1 MTNEKERVVAVGYA
15 TKLSLIDNLLINED
29 EQNVC

>member
-15 TKLSLIDNLLINED
+15 TKLSLIDNNLLINED
-29 EQNVC
+29 E